1 MMGNSLQAVWSL
13 VASLVR
19 LARGATVKGHRKSP
33 ELPLELYDG
42 EFCPFCRH
50 VRETLTE
57 LDLDAIIHPVPKR
70 GNRFREQLERAGG
83 KGQVPFLVDPNTGRK
98 LYESNDIARYL
109 YAEYGPVG
117 RRPPRRLLPLSLF
130 ATTLRGTNG
139 MFARPSKVPPQPLE
153 LYSFEA
159 SPYSR
164 LVRETMCELE
174 LPYHLHN
181 VGKGAGRPT
190 EWLPPDARKNY
201 VAPTENR
208 RKLVER
214 GGKMQVPYLI
224 DPNTG
229 TALYESAEI
238 QRYLRRTYGA

>member
-1 MMGNSLQAVWSL
+1 MRMRWYAPDVKSYSDKLKESDTEPLTRVINKTREVAKGDDVAALRSAINELEQAQKAFSK
-13 VASLVR
+13 
-19 LARGATVKGHRKSP
+19 T
-33 ELPLELYDG
+33 
-42 EFCPFCRH
+42 
-50 VRETLTE
+50 
-57 LDLDAIIHPVPKR
+57 
-70 GNRFREQLERAGG
+70 
-83 KGQVPFLVDPNTGRK
+83 

-117 RRPPRRLLPLSLF
+117 RRPPRRLLPLSLL

-139 MFARPSKVPPQPLE
+139 MFARPSKAPTRPLE

-174 LPYHLHN
+174 LPYYLHN

-190 EWLPPDARKNY
+190 EWLPPNARKNY

-238 QRYLRRTYGA
+238 QRYLRQTYGA

>member
-1 MMGNSLQAVWSL
+1 M
-13 VASLVR
+13 
-19 LARGATVKGHRKSP
+19 
-33 ELPLELYDG
+33 
-42 EFCPFCRH
+42 
-50 VRETLTE
+50 RETLTE

-70 GNRFREQLERAGG
+70 GTRFREQLLRIGG
-83 KGQVPFLVDPNTGRK
+83 KAQIPFLFDPNTGRK
-98 LYESNDIARYL
+98 LYESNDIAQYL
-109 YAEYGPVG
+109 YDEYGPVG
-117 RRPPRRLLPLSLF
+117 RRPPHRLLSLSLF
-130 ATTLRGTNG
+130 ATTLRGTKG
-139 MFARPSKVPPQPLE
+139 MFARPSKAPAQRLE

-174 LPYHLHN
+174 LPYYLHN

-190 EWLPPDARKNY
+190 EWLPPGARKAY

-214 GGKMQVPYLI
+214 GGKMQVPYLV

-229 TALYESAEI
+229 TALYESADI
-238 QRYLRRTYGA
+238 RRYLRETYGA

>member
-1 MMGNSLQAVWSL
+1 
-13 VASLVR
+13 
-19 LARGATVKGHRKSP
+19 
-33 ELPLELYDG
+33 
-42 EFCPFCRH
+42 
-50 VRETLTE
+50 
-57 LDLDAIIHPVPKR
+57 
-70 GNRFREQLERAGG
+70 
-83 KGQVPFLVDPNTGRK
+83 
-98 LYESNDIARYL
+98 
-109 YAEYGPVG
+109 
-117 RRPPRRLLPLSLF
+117 
-130 ATTLRGTNG
+130 
-139 MFARPSKVPPQPLE
+139 
-153 LYSFEA
+153 
-159 SPYSR
+159 
-164 LVRETMCELE
+164 MCELE